1 MEDRLLNIIEI
12 LEDAIETEDWKMVS
26 EAKKELNFIYEEFE
40 SPFGMGDFEDDEY

>member
-12 LEDAIETEDWKMVS
+12 LEDAIDTDDWKLVT

-40 SPFGMGDFEDDEY
+40 SPFGMDDFDDEY